1 MEVNNTM
8 NEAMNELL
16 QSLFEAEVLTQET
29 RDTLAET
36 FNSELAS
43 AAEEA
48 REAAEADV
56 RAELTESFI
65 KDKERLV
72 EALDAKINDMA
83 SEEFS
88 ELRESIEAY
97 EDQEAA
103 YAQKLVEAKAAM
115 AVELQEDM
123 NVLVDKMDKFFEIK
137 LTEEMDELREDIKQA
152 RENDLGRRIFEAVK
166 DEYQNE
172 YHDSDEAK
180 ASYAELETRLAEG
193 QEALEDAETRYAELE
208 RILKLDEVLAPLE
221 GQQREVMEAVL
232 ENVPTGRLVEGYKKF
247 LPRVIRDA
255 NDDTSEKEDD
265 TVLSEGAEEVNET
278 ITLESVNL
286 INGDRPSD
294 VIDDQTDGELT
305 EAFDA
310 ELQKMLRQAGMQ

>member
-88 ELRESIEAY
+88 ELRESIE
-97 EDQEAA
+97 
-103 YAQKLVEAKAAM
+103 
-115 AVELQEDM
+115 
-123 NVLVDKMDKFFEIK
+123 DKMDKFFEIK